1 VGRAGAAFRR
11 SAMLL
16 LVGCMNTL
24 YSTICRCKFRAC
36 MNLKKHMFFLD
47 ILTEAT
53 IKEQIL
59 YIDKL
64 EDGRRKSNPILN
76 AVLLLCIDKQ
86 SVISTSDTPKGVASR
101 SRVGKALCFFLTILR
116 H

>member
-24 YSTICRCKFRAC
+24 YNTICRCKFRAC

-76 AVLLLCIDKQ
+76 ALLLLCIDKQ
-86 SVISTSDTPKGVASR
+86 SVISTSDTPNGVVSR
-101 SRVGKALCFFLTILR
+101 SRVGKALWFFSCLL
-116 H
+116 